1 MDKPSK
7 RNPDGLTIRE
17 RVAMLEGKVSVL
29 TRLNCVELSVL
40 VMILIA
46 LLMRS

>member
-1 MDKPSK
+1 MAREKVRP
-7 RNPDGLTIRE
+7 RNPNPLGE
-17 RVAMLEGKVSVL
+17 RVARLEGKVSVL

>member
-1 MDKPSK
+1 MARANTRKQSSLAL
-7 RNPDGLTIRE
+7 GE
-17 RVAMLEGKVSVL
+17 RVARLEGKVSVL

-40 VMILIA
+40 VMVLIA